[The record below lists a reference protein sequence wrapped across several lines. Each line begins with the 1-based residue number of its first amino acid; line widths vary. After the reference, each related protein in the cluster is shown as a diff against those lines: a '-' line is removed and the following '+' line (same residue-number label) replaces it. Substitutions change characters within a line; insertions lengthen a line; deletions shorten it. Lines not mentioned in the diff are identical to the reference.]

1 MLDLGAVNVNPTV
14 VIFGLRRSGTNYFSR
29 MVLGNTVDALVPNLD
44 LAPSRNQLDERTPT
58 LFGQLGSKH
67 SLSDKPTEKKLVQK
81 NLNIVVF
88 REFAHWMRSRYFY
101 RLGLQKS
108 TPSIGQS
115 LDALAAFNGEFGDF
129 VDGAI
134 EHKEDLV
141 FVSYERSLSAAYV
154 RSVLFDNRVRLSKQ
168 PFMLQREARP
178 GGGLGGKFSNKNR
191 YLETELKRRIEIF
204 SKQNQE
210 RTQSLEALLL

>member
-1 MLDLGAVNVNPTV
+1 MDSQTV
-14 VIFGLRRSGTNYFSR
+14 GVFGLRRSGTNYFSR
-29 MVLGNTVDALVPNLD
+29 MILGNTVDAIVPNLD
-44 LAPSRNQLDERTPT
+44 LAPSNSQLDDRSPA
-58 LFGQLGSKH
+58 LFEELGSKH
-67 SLSDKPTEKKLVQK
+67 SLSDRPIEKKLINE
-81 NLNIVVF
+81 NLNIIVVK
-88 REFAHWMRSRYFY
+88 EFGSWMASRYFY
-101 RLGLQKS
+101 WLKLQKS
-108 TPSIGQS
+108 GPSRSQS
-115 LDALAAFNGEFGDF
+115 LDAIAGFNREFRDF

-178 GGGLGGKFSNKNR
+178 GGGLDGKFSNKNR